1 MSRRVAPKVVLRQ
14 PSPNISQRV
23 SPISLIVIHDTEGGS
38 LASVGSEFASSS
50 SQVSAHVCTDAKGES
65 ARYVRDEDKAWQCVA
80 YNSAALGIEQIGF
93 AAQKD
98 WPAAQVDETARWVA
112 RWSVKHGIPIRRAI
126 VLNGRVLR
134 SGVITHEQLG
144 IAGGGHHD
152 PGPAYPMGTLKKR
165 ARVFRKALK
174 KKR

>member
-1 MSRRVAPKVVLRQ
+1 MSTRLAPKVVLRE
-14 PSPNISQRV
+14 PSPNVSQRI

-38 LASVGSEFASSS
+38 LASVGSEFASTA
-50 SQVSAHVCTDAKGES
+50 SQVSAHVCTDSKGES
-65 ARYVRDEDKAWQCVA
+65 ARYVRDEEKAWQCVA

-93 AAQKD
+93 ASQKS

-112 RWSVKHGIPIRRAI
+112 RWSQKHGIPIRRAI
-126 VLNGRVLR
+126 VLGGRVVR

-144 IAGGGHHD
+144 AAGGGHHD
-152 PGPAYPMGTLKKR
+152 PGPNYPMGKLRKR
-165 ARVFRKALK
+165 ARFFRKQLK